1 MYQKITLALSLS
13 FIVMFYMT
21 TQAQEQPATLD
32 QQYQELKQNA
42 NDYQDYE
49 VIKKF
54 TLNQFWSVVQDSVN
68 NLKSQINNLQAR
80 VDDQQNKVKE
90 INQQMQEQ
98 KTALEESEYASTRM
112 NFLGM
117 LIRKDV
123 FLTTAGTVFA
133 ILIITLAFIGIKFRM
148 NDKLTRRKKRDFEE
162 LSAEFEEYRK
172 IVRQREI
179 KIKRELQTA
188 QNKLEEQRNRQTA
201 K

>member
-80 VDDQQNKVKE
+80 VDDQQNKVNE